1 MLRLAVLTPAV
12 LGLEWGRALVERAG
26 MSPVWPILLG
36 GALCLVAVGWSPQ
49 ALGLERSRLGLR
61 LLGGLALGA
70 VLLLPAAV
78 RWQGAPV
85 LPVPLAAAAI
95 VISIGEEFAFRGAL
109 YAALD
114 AVGGAPAAVVGSTVI
129 FALGHVL
136 THPPGFL
143 LAVLAAGLLL
153 AGWRWACR
161 DLVGPVIGHMLADL
175 AL

>member
-12 LGLEWGRALVERAG
+12 LGLELARGLLERAG
-26 MSPVWPILLG
+26 APLIWPILLG
-36 GALCLVAVGWSPQ
+36 ATLCLVAIGWSPQ

-95 VISIGEEFAFRGAL
+95 VISIGEEVAFRGAL
-109 YAALD
+109 YAALH
-114 AVGGAPAAVVGSTVI
+114 AVGGAPAAIVGSAVI

-136 THPPGFL
+136 THPPSYLF
-143 LAVLAAGLLL
+143 AVLAAGLLL

-161 DLVGPVIGHMLADL
+161 DLVGPVVGHTLADL